1 MSARPGSHRGPAA
14 CIARATR
21 VAGRAVALTL
31 VVLLTASACTGTP
44 DVRITPP
51 TGADTTPCPAV
62 VDELPVRLDT
72 LDQRVVNPG
81 SSLVRAW
88 GDPAVVL
95 RCGVPDP
102 QDYDPTATCFD
113 VNGVG
118 WYAEP
123 QERGVRFTSRW
134 STPRIEVTVPST
146 HAPEAQWLSTL
157 STELERQLRHPG
169 CPNAG

>member
-1 MSARPGSHRGPAA
+1 MLL
-14 CIARATR
+14 
-21 VAGRAVALTL
+21 AL
-31 VVLLTASACTGTP
+31 AACTGTP
-44 DVRITPP
+44 DVQVSAP
-51 TGADTTPCPAV
+51 TGADTAQCPAV
-62 VDELPVRLDT
+62 VGVVPLRLDA
-72 LDQRVVNPG
+72 LHPRVVEP
-81 SSLVRAW
+81 SSALVRAW

-102 QDYDPTATCFD
+102 PGYDPTATCLD

-146 HAPEAQWLSTL
+146 YAPEAEWLSTL
-157 STELERQLRHPG
+157 SSQLKPQLHHPG
-169 CPNAG
+169 CPNTD

>member
-1 MSARPGSHRGPAA
+1 MPAA
-14 CIARATR
+14 GRLTHTASRMT
-21 VAGRAVALTL
+21 VAVLA
-31 VVLLTASACTGTP
+31 VLLTVTACMGTP
-44 DVRITPP
+44 DVRVTPP
-51 TGADTTPCPAV
+51 TGADTTPCPEL
-62 VDELPVRLDT
+62 VDALPVRLDT
-72 LDQRVVNPG
+72 LDQRVVDPS
-81 SSLVRAW
+81 SSLARAW

-102 QDYDPTATCFD
+102 PGYDPTATCLD

-118 WYAEP
+118 WYPEP

-146 HAPEAQWLSTL
+146 YAPEAEWLSTL
-157 STELERQLRHPG
+157 STELKRQLRHPG